1 MSLLPEQVTVLTAID
16 NAVVAALGG
25 RQRPHLGASM
35 IGKECERALWYSFHW
50 AITGNKFSGRMLRLF
65 DRGQE
70 EEARF
75 IRWLEMAGV
84 TVSAVDPRT
93 GKQYTH
99 SDPDCGNHFG
109 GSMDGACIG
118 LPDAPKTWHV
128 QEFKTHSD
136 KSFKEVCKKGVLGSK
151 PEHYA
156 QMQVYMHWSQMDRA
170 LYMAVNKNDDTLY
183 VERIAYDKDTVL
195 TLLARAKRVI
205 TEKEPPVGISERVDW
220 YQCKFCDYHA
230 ICHGRVEEATGLIGP
245 QALPDVNCRTCL
257 HSTAELTPDSEGKAR
272 WSCTRWNS
280 DIPVEGQYQG
290 CDEHRYIPA
299 LIPWAAVTDATEVDG
314 VVADVL
320 YELKGETQQP
330 FVNGTSS
337 PFTEVP
343 FYSSAELQQL
353 HPLLIGD
360 YNIRALREQM
370 GATVIN
376 ETESVFVDG
385 FGDDDEGIPF

>member
-1 MSLLPEQVTVLTAID
+1 MSKLPEQVTVLTAIE

-25 RQRPHLGASM
+25 RPRPHLGASM

-75 IRWLEMAGV
+75 IRWLELAGV

-93 GKQYTH
+93 GQQYTH
-99 SDPDCGNHFG
+99 ADPDCGNHFG

-136 KSFKEVCKKGVLGSK
+136 KSFKDVAKKGVLASK

-183 VERIAYDKDTVL
+183 VERIAYDTDAVL

-205 TEKEPPVGISERVDW
+205 TEKEPPAGISERADW

-230 ICHGRVEEATGLIGP
+230 ICHGRVDELTGLIGP
-245 QALPDVNCRTCL
+245 QALPDVHCRSCL

-272 WSCTRWNS
+272 WSCTRWQA

-290 CDEHRYIPA
+290 CAEHRYIPA

-314 VVADVL
+314 VVADVA
-320 YELKGETQQP
+320 YELKGESLQA
-330 FVNGTSS
+330 FVNGASS
-337 PFTEVP
+337 PSPEVP
-343 FYSSAELQQL
+343 FYSSAELKAL
-353 HPLLIGD
+353 HPLLVGD
-360 YNIRALREQM
+360 ANLQALREQM
-370 GATVIN
+370 GATFIN
-376 ETESVFVDG
+376 VTDDMLVDS
-385 FGDDDEGIPF
+385 FEGDYPL

>member
-1 MSLLPEQVTVLTAID
+1 MSKLPEQVTVLTAIE

-25 RQRPHLGASM
+25 RPRPHLGASM

-50 AITGNKFSGRMLRLF
+50 AITGNKLSGRMLRLF

-75 IRWLEMAGV
+75 IRWLELAGV

-93 GKQYTH
+93 GQQYTH
-99 SDPDCGNHFG
+99 ADPDCGNHFG

-136 KSFKEVCKKGVLGSK
+136 KSFKDVAKKGVLASK

-183 VERIAYDKDTVL
+183 VERIAYDKDAVL

-205 TEKEPPVGISERVDW
+205 TEKEPPAGISERADW
-220 YQCKFCDYHA
+220 YQCKCCDYHA
-230 ICHGRVEEATGLIGP
+230 ICHGRVDELTGLIGP
-245 QALPDVNCRTCL
+245 QALPDVHCRSCL

-272 WSCTRWNS
+272 WSCTRWQA

-290 CDEHRYIPA
+290 CAEHRYIPA
-299 LIPWAAVTDATEVDG
+299 LIPWAAVTDAIEVDG
-314 VVADVL
+314 VVADVA
-320 YELKGETQQP
+320 YELKGESLQA
-330 FVNGTSS
+330 FVNGASS
-337 PFTEVP
+337 PSPEVP
-343 FYSSAELQQL
+343 FYSSAELKAL
-353 HPLLIGD
+353 HPLLVGD
-360 YNIRALREQM
+360 ANLQALREQM
-370 GATVIN
+370 GATFIN
-376 ETESVFVDG
+376 VTDDMLVDS
-385 FGDDDEGIPF
+385 FEGDYPL

>member
-1 MSLLPEQVTVLTAID
+1 MSKLPEQVTVLTAIE

-25 RQRPHLGASM
+25 RPRPHLGASM

-75 IRWLEMAGV
+75 IRWLELAGV

-93 GKQYTH
+93 GQQYTH
-99 SDPDCGNHFG
+99 ADPDCGNHFG

-136 KSFKEVCKKGVLGSK
+136 KSFKDVAKKGVLASK

-183 VERIAYDKDTVL
+183 VERIAYDKDAVL

-205 TEKEPPVGISERVDW
+205 TEKEPPAGISERADW

-230 ICHGRVEEATGLIGP
+230 ICHGRVDELTGLIGP
-245 QALPDVNCRTCL
+245 QALPDVHCRSCL

-272 WSCTRWNS
+272 WSCTRWQA

-290 CDEHRYIPA
+290 CAEHRYIPA
-299 LIPWAAVTDATEVDG
+299 LIPWAAVTDAIEVDG
-314 VVADVL
+314 VVADVA
-320 YELKGETQQP
+320 YELKGESLQA
-330 FVNGTSS
+330 FVNGASS
-337 PFTEVP
+337 PSPEVP
-343 FYSSAELQQL
+343 FYSSAELKAL
-353 HPLLIGD
+353 HPLLVGD
-360 YNIRALREQM
+360 ANLQALREQM
-370 GATVIN
+370 GATFIN
-376 ETESVFVDG
+376 VTDDMLVDS
-385 FGDDDEGIPF
+385 FEGDYPL